1 VRALI
6 TGARGFAGTW
16 LARSLEAGGYEV
28 TGLTGDVRDTQ
39 NVACAVS
46 GSRPDAIFHLA
57 AVASPAAA
65 RTDPAKAMDVATAGT
80 LNVLEAAR
88 RHAPEARILIAG
100 SSDEYGPA
108 PGGTVLTEDSLCQPD
123 GPYGAA
129 KLAASELG
137 MAFAG
142 EHGLHVTV
150 TRAWLHT
157 GPGQDRRT
165 TIGDLARHVAA
176 AVRDPGREII
186 ACTDLSQQYD
196 ITDVRDVVR
205 AYRAAIALEPG
216 TWNVCSGRVVTL
228 RDILAVILRLAGR
241 PNVPVRENACGER
254 RDMPPGSAAKLR
266 AAAGWQPQIPLEQT
280 LGDLLAC
287 QEGKDRH

>member
-16 LARSLEAGGYEV
+16 LARSLEADGYEV

-65 RTDPAKAMDVATAGT
+65 RDDPAKAIDVATAGT
-80 LNVLEAAR
+80 RNVLEAAR
-88 RHAPEARILIAG
+88 RHVPEARILIAG

-108 PGGTVLTEDSLCQPD
+108 PDGTVLTEDSLCCPD

-129 KLAASELG
+129 KLGASTYGL
-137 MAFAG
+137 AWTVVY
-142 EHGLHVTV
+142 GLHVTV
-150 TRAWLHT
+150 TRAWMHT
-157 GPGQDRRT
+157 GPGQARRT
-165 TIGDLARHVAA
+165 TIGDLARYVAA
-176 AVRDPGREII
+176 VA
-186 ACTDLSQQYD
+186 ACGSRRTINCPDLSQRYD
-196 ITDVRDVVR
+196 ITDVRDVVA
-205 AYRAAIALEPG
+205 AYRLAITLEPG
-216 TWNVCSGRVVTL
+216 TWNVCSGTLVTL
-228 RDILAVILRLAGR
+228 GDVLAVLLRLAGR
-241 PNVPVRENACGER
+241 EDVPVRENRGTR

-266 AAAGWQPQIPLEQT
+266 AATGWEPRIPLEQT
-280 LGDLLAC
+280 LGDLLAYWA
-287 QEGKDRH
+287 GKDRH